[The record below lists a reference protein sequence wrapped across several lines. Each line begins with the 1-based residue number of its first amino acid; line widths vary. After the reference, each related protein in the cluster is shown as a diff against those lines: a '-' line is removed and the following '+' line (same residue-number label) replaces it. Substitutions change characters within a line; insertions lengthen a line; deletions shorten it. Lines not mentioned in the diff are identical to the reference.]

1 MAASATGVRRGVAVL
16 YVQFAAAV
24 AAIEHPEVDVARAL
38 FVLAF
43 LSVHRLVA
51 FYGRPR
57 ALRTSAFATLKSAWN
72 FGCMSSACATT
83 VPEIQPAST
92 SLG

>member
-1 MAASATGVRRGVAVL
+1 MTASAPGVRRGVAVL

-24 AAIEHPEVDVARAL
+24 AAIKHPEVDVARAL
-38 FVLAF
+38 LVLAF
-43 LSVHRLVA
+43 LSIHRLVA
-51 FYGRPR
+51 FYREAECTAHLGFRDSEIR
-57 ALRTSAFATLKSAWN
+57 LEFRLH
-72 FGCMSSACATT
+72 SSDCATT